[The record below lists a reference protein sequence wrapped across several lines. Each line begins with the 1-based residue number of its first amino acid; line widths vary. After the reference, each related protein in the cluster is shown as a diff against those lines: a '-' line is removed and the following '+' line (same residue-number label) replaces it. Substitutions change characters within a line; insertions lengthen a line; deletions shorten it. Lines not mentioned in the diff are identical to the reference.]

1 MIQKK
6 LSALLLTLVLC
17 LGLSVPALAAGPYTD
32 VPPDYWAYD
41 AIMRVSDDSKWPAT
55 FNGTSATTFSPD
67 TVCTRAQIVTFLYR
81 AFA

>member
-32 VPPDYWAYD
+32 VPPDY
-41 AIMRVSDDSKWPAT
+41 
-55 FNGTSATTFSPD
+55 
-67 TVCTRAQIVTFLYR
+67 
-81 AFA
+81 